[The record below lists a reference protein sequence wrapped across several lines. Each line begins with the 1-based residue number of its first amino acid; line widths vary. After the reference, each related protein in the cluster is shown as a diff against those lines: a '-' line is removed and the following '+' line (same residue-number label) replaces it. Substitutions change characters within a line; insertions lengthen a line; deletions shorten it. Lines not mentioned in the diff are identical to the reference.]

1 MRYSFCLC
9 QNDAVEF
16 LSWMEKYHNRKS
28 YSSIDRIESNRI
40 KLNRTEPNQHFPSSI
55 IFYLSISFLLQ
66 DKRTNFEISSTFFP
80 ATFKMDLVTS
90 ELKEEIETENVD
102 VDHEHTWHSITESY
116 RSFQLVALHPLRCSM
131 PGVYT
136 VSDLALH

>member
-1 MRYSFCLC
+1 
-9 QNDAVEF
+9 
-16 LSWMEKYHNRKS
+16 MEKYHNRKN

-40 KLNRTEPNQHFPSSI
+40 ELNRTEPTFPMIYNILPVNLFPSAR
-55 IFYLSISFLLQ
+55 Q
-66 DKRTNFEISSTFFP
+66 RTNFEISSTFFP
-80 ATFKMDLVTS
+80 PPPTFKMDLVTS

-102 VDHEHTWHSITESY
+102 IDHEHTWYSITESY
-116 RSFQLVALHPLRCSM
+116 RSFQLVTLHPLRCTM